1 MNNNAYKVK
10 NGLKQVGE
18 RVFLKD
24 EGWVSVPFYAVLSP
38 RWRSNKSNFEPKETA
53 IGRVSA
59 DYYTYI
65 GPFDH
70 NVLSLSDK
78 AYLVSDGVKYIFKK
92 SQGLGSQSP
101 RNLGPFKTGL
111 LFLIRLL
118 PQPPPFSH
126 VNRLRHPIRKTR

>member
-38 RWRSNKSNFEPKETA
+38 RCRSNKSNFEPKETA

-92 SQGLGSQSP
+92 RDAVKMGD
-101 RNLGPFKTGL
+101 KV
-111 LFLIRLL
+111 LFYRG
-118 PQPPPFSH
+118 
-126 VNRLRHPIRKTR
+126 VLRKVCEEND